1 MTTLY
6 TTHLYKA
13 SLEGICALPLT
24 HLRFHFAN
32 QSNGQI
38 YNWVGAADVETLSEV
53 LHAQRDT
60 LRSVS
65 ISGVEMTMPIVTALT
80 SLPRLDT
87 LYLHRLVVEQFLSD
101 TSGSDKEEHREMK
114 QNADEA
120 QRVKVMCRR
129 LRKLLSM
136 PSLEDVMLSFSTPVP
151 ERELNSLRDVCKA
164 SLEIDT

>member
-1 MTTLY
+1 MTNRCVLDGFLQLTNLRELSIQLIAPLSPSGWRTLTGLPALQSLDLQCLPVYHDLYPIGDFTWGGNRCMTTLY

-87 LYLHRLVVEQFLSD
+87 L
-101 TSGSDKEEHREMK
+101 
-114 QNADEA
+114 
-120 QRVKVMCRR
+120 
-129 LRKLLSM
+129 
-136 PSLEDVMLSFSTPVP
+136 
-151 ERELNSLRDVCKA
+151 
-164 SLEIDT
+164 